1 MATQY
6 KDGKT
11 QNKQLLLSY
20 ELMQKAIDKDV
31 QEVRA
36 VIAEALTDGGINE
49 ATMDKLASIF
59 RGYEFMKPR
68 LDEAWERYYDHCI
81 TFDYD
86 VKGE

>member
-20 ELMQKAIDKDV
+20 QLMQKAIDKDTA
-31 QEVRA
+31 EVRS
-36 VIAEALTDGGINE
+36 VIAEAVKDGGINE
-49 ATMDKLASIF
+49 STMDSLASIF

-81 TFDYD
+81 SFDYD